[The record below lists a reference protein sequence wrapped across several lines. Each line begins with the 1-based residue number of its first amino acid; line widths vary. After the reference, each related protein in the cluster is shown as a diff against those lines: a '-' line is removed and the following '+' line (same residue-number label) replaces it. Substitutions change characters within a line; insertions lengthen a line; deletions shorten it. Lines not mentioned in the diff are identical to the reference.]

1 MKLSKRILKKSNRMK
16 CQKQYFT
23 VHSIYKF
30 VSQNEHLF
38 YSITKDY
45 YSPNIK
51 RLHMTDKPRKWLL
64 FSLTD
69 SVI

>member
-1 MKLSKRILKKSNRMK
+1 MKLSNRILKKSNRMK

-51 RLHMTDKPRKWLL
+51 KTAHDR
-64 FSLTD
+64 
-69 SVI
+69 

>member
-1 MKLSKRILKKSNRMK
+1 MKS
-16 CQKQYFT
+16 QKQYFT
-23 VHSIYKF
+23 INSTYKF
-30 VSQNEHLF
+30 VSPNEHLF
-38 YSITKDY
+38 YSIAKDY

-64 FSLTD
+64 FSSTD